1 MLRRS
6 SSPELLD
13 LELLDTEVAARPP
26 RRADA
31 ILTVESLSARL
42 GRRIV
47 IRDVDLHVGAGEI
60 VALVGHNGS
69 GKTTTLRAVAGLTAA
84 ERGVIDV
91 AGESS
96 VRYVPTERA
105 VFADLSVRDNLWL
118 GAGRVPPAVRAARA
132 DAVLA
137 LFPELRSRIEQRAGV
152 LSGGEQRLVAFAI
165 ALMGE
170 PRLLLVDEPTQFLGP
185 TATRRVLEALRRLS
199 DERGVAVLMAETNI
213 AAVARIADRVYVITN
228 GSITSEQAG
237 VVLRTS
243 EPRAWWRLLD
253 QGPQVT
259 LR

>member
-1 MLRRS
+1 MPAVARASATVRGESEDARSTRSQSCARASRDPTDDRGRAHPRLEGHRRPRALSARRTARAHGEDATVSRPEVSSASHMLRRS

-69 GKTTTLRAVAGLTAA
+69 GKTTTLRVVAGLTPP
-84 ERGVIDV
+84 ERGVVEI

-118 GAGRVPPAVRAARA
+118 GAGRVPPAVRAARV
-132 DAVLA
+132 DSVLS

-170 PRLLLVDEPTQFLGP
+170 
-185 TATRRVLEALRRLS
+185 
-199 DERGVAVLMAETNI
+199 
-213 AAVARIADRVYVITN
+213 
-228 GSITSEQAG
+228 
-237 VVLRTS
+237 
-243 EPRAWWRLLD
+243 
-253 QGPQVT
+253 
-259 LR
+259 